1 MKEDDTLYI
10 SKESLSELIKW
21 NKELFDKCCK
31 YWEDNQRL
39 FREKEELYYENE
51 KLKREL
57 EIHENMEI

>member
-21 NKELFDKCCK
+21 NKELFDKCSN
-31 YWEDNQRL
+31 YWEENQRL

-51 KLKREL
+51 KLKGKL
-57 EIHENMEI
+57 EII